1 MGNGIAQYS
10 VDVLVGLASPA
21 VIVLARVF
29 GMAHTAPAWGNA
41 NLGWR
46 IRLGLAILLTL
57 ALGPVVSAE
66 IELPTGAIAFGKL
79 CVIELAV
86 GALLGMTMALII
98 AAARQA
104 GEVVGAQA
112 GCSAACWFA
121 PDAGT
126 EMTPLGHLYGWLA
139 LMTFIALDGPLRLVG
154 ALIESYHAVPAG
166 GLPLSLE
173 TAEAIFGR
181 VAQALSL
188 VLSAAAPAAVAL
200 VLAGLALGLLTRAA
214 PNLASMTLALP
225 IRSAIGLV
233 LLVLGLATLIA
244 TLSATW
250 QGWPLLSGL
259 AQ

>member
-1 MGNGIAQYS
+1 MGDGITS
-10 VDVLVGLASPA
+10 SLVDFLIGLASPA
-21 VIVLARVF
+21 AVVLARVF
-29 GMAHTAPAWGNA
+29 GMANTAPAWGNS

-46 IRLGLAILLTL
+46 IRLGLALLLTL
-57 ALGPVVSAE
+57 SLWPVVSPE
-66 IELPTGAIAFGKL
+66 IELPAGPIALGRL

-86 GALLGMTMALII
+86 GALMGMSMALVI

-112 GCSAACWFA
+112 GFSAACLFD
-121 PDAGT
+121 PDAGPD
-126 EMTPLGHLYGWLA
+126 MTPLGHLYGWLA
-139 LMTFIALDGPLRLVG
+139 LGAFIALDGPLKLVG
-154 ALIESYHAVPAG
+154 ALIESYRAIPAG

-188 VLSAAAPAAVAL
+188 VLSAAAPAALAL

-225 IRSAIGLV
+225 IRSAVGLV
-233 LLVLGLATLIA
+233 LLLVGLATLVA

-259 AQ
+259 AR